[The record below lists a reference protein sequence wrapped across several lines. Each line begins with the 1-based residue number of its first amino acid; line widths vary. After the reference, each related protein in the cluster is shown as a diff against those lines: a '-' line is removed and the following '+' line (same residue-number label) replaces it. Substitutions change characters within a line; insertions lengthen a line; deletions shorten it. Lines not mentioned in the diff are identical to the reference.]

1 MSYKEFINLLK
12 NSYISSYIF
21 KDGLFTIIFGLDF
34 DTFNNQEKKNYINW
48 IRLIAN
54 DFWFGVSN
62 NKDSNGIL
70 ASKIMDLRF
79 NEFKIVSINIT
90 DDFISFIFEND
101 VILTINNLSN
111 WTMDNIISGDFQS
124 ETEYLLSCEN
134 KKFSFI
140 EKELSLND
148 RIKKLKDVGAPN
160 NVLSYHLEKISE
172 LLRFRNEM

>member
-1 MSYKEFINLLK
+1 MNEEYKKFMNLLQG
-12 NSYISSYIF
+12 SYISSYSF
-21 KDGLFTIIFGLDF
+21 KDNLFTIIFGGDF
-34 DTFNNQEKKNYINW
+34 INYENSAYISW
-48 IRLIAN
+48 IRLIAK
-54 DFWFGVSN
+54 DFSFKEFN
-62 NKDSNGIL
+62 NKEANSVL